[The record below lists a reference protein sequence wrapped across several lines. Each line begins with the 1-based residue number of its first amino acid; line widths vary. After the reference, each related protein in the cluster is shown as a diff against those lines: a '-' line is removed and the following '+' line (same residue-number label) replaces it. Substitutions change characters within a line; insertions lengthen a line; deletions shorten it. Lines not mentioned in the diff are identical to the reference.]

1 MWLSLLTNKYV
12 IIGVIV
18 VAAGIYIKILK
29 SEINSCEAEKKNLV
43 AELAISQASVKSLQG
58 AITEQNVA
66 IDKLKTDSDAREKAG
81 AAEVAKAKVKAEGF
95 KKQADNLLKRIVPQ
109 NMTKCDA
116 ANSLINEEIKNA
128 K

>member
-18 VAAGIYIKILK
+18 VAAGIYIAILKHQVSTCEEEKKILT
-29 SEINSCEAEKKNLV
+29 

-58 AITEQNVA
+58 AISEQNVA
-66 IDKLKTDSDAREKAG
+66 VEKFKSA
-81 AAEVAKAKVKAEGF
+81 ADERAKKNEAEVVKAKVEAETF
-95 KKQADNLLKRIVPQ
+95 KKKASTILARVSPQ
-109 NMTKCDA
+109 NVTKCDA
-116 ANSLINEEIKNA
+116 ANQLFNEVIKNA